1 MVRRELCKS
10 MGALL
15 IFGVREVEGEE
26 TCQKAAT
33 DINWGG
39 VLKKKKYLSTGCTI
53 NAEWEALISLYNI

>member
-26 TCQKAAT
+26 TCQSSHGYQL
-33 DINWGG
+33 GG
-39 VLKKKKYLSTGCTI
+39 
-53 NAEWEALISLYNI
+53 AF